1 MGDEPGVLLRTK
13 SVIAL
18 TYPEDDGSGRGR
30 VQNHICPLPLGADV
44 EKRIKDTYG
53 FEPKKREEGR
63 FPIFL
68 DAGGMVF
75 TDFPYI
81 RVRCRGFSVKY
92 KLEHAAVLYGPVEDR
107 LNDLTRRRTYGGR
120 ECVTIYTRFWILVLP
135 VEDVKTILRSLK
147 KHALES
153 ATRAEA
159 RILDLKASS
168 QHVLIERP
176 PAAES

>member
-1 MGDEPGVLLRTK
+1 VSRPNT
-13 SVIAL
+13 VIAL
-18 TYPEDDGSGRGR
+18 TYPEDQNDGRGR
-30 VQNHICPLPLGADV
+30 CSNHICPIGLGADV
-44 EKRIKDTYG
+44 EKRVKDTYG
-53 FEPKKREEGR
+53 FEPRKREEGR

-68 DAGGMVF
+68 DAGGMIF
-75 TDFPYI
+75 RDFPYVK
-81 RVRCRGFSVKY
+81 VRLKGYSVKY
-92 KLEHAAVLYGPVEDR
+92 KLEHAAVLYGSVEDR

-135 VEDVKTILRSLK
+135 TEDVKVILRSLK

-168 QHVLIERP
+168 QHVLIKRP
-176 PAAES
+176 PAVES

>member
-1 MGDEPGVLLRTK
+1 MRPNT
-13 SVIAL
+13 VIAL
-18 TYPEDDGSGRGR
+18 TYPEDDGSGMGR
-30 VQNHICPLPLGADV
+30 VQNHICPLPLGAGV

-53 FEPKKREEGR
+53 QEPKKREEGR

-75 TDFPYI
+75 RDFPFVK
-81 RVRCRGFSVKY
+81 VRLKGYSVKY
-92 KLEHAAVLYGPVEDR
+92 KLEHAAVLYGPVADR

-159 RILDLKASS
+159 RMLGLRASS
-168 QHVLIERP
+168 QHVHIERP

>member
-1 MGDEPGVLLRTK
+1 MSRP
-13 SVIAL
+13 SSIIAL
-18 TYPEDDGSGRGR
+18 TYPEPKADEAFCR
-30 VQNHICPLPLGADV
+30 NHVCPLRLGADV

-81 RVRCRGFSVKY
+81 KVRLTGYSVKY
-92 KLEHAAVLYGPVEDR
+92 KLEHAAVLYPFVEER
-107 LNDLTRRRTYGGR
+107 LNDMKRRRTFDYT

-135 VEDVKTILRSLK
+135 VEDVKKILRSLK
-147 KHALES
+147 KHALE
-153 ATRAEA
+153 AAIRAEA
-159 RILDLKASS
+159 RILELKASS
-168 QHVLIERP
+168 QHVLIPRP